1 MEEVKA
7 RRVVW
12 KSCVRITGGSEV
24 SVDNSERETGEET
37 ETERR
42 LSKKV
47 VFIVCPGS
55 SRSSVP
61 VLSLGMNPQP
71 PSHDVKT
78 ILN

>member
-1 MEEVKA
+1 MKA
-7 RRVVW
+7 GRVVW
-12 KSCVRITGGSEV
+12 KSCVKITGGSEV
-24 SVDNSERETGEET
+24 SADNSERETGEEM
-37 ETERR
+37 EMERW

-47 VFIVCPGS
+47 VFVVCPGS

-61 VLSLGMNPQP
+61 VLSLGMNVQP

>member
-1 MEEVKA
+1 MEEAKA
-7 RRVVW
+7 RRVMVG
-12 KSCVRITGGSEV
+12 KSCVRLFGGSEV
-24 SVDNSERETGEET
+24 SADNSERETGEEM
-37 ETERR
+37 EMERR

-55 SRSSVP
+55 SWSSVP
-61 VLSLGMNPQP
+61 VLSLGVQP